1 MMGHDNVNRQRK
13 MTALLFHDLHDFFAF
28 ADECGFSQRSADMM
42 ALSQKESVGDTAAD
56 NQSVNQ
62 RSQMLQN
69 GQLRGNLGTAHDSNQ
84 RTFCFS
90 NSLS

>member
-1 MMGHDNVNRQRK
+1 
-13 MTALLFHDLHDFFAF
+13 
-28 ADECGFSQRSADMM
+28 MM